1 MRCAVQYA
9 SWCWMSAS
17 LDSLII
23 NLYEAVMIVSLHLS
37 AHEGSGLLPEFF
49 FSRVFLCQSH
59 FLVQNLCCLLGS
71 TGFVLVWLEGA
82 SSQQLQRPILGAAA
96 DDCSQHVT
104 I

>member
-1 MRCAVQYA
+1 MQYA

-49 FSRVFLCQSH
+49 FFSSVSLLISFL
-59 FLVQNLCCLLGS
+59 G
-71 TGFVLVWLEGA
+71 T
-82 SSQQLQRPILGAAA
+82 
-96 DDCSQHVT
+96 
-104 I
+104 